1 MSVAFYPRKGLI
13 CYGSEQAAVK
23 AGLNYDM
30 PEGSSNLA
38 PIDEDAVRLDLDDLS
53 GEICLVDW
61 RYKDSEPSVSPPNR
75 RLAVEK
81 LMGEAVSVVL
91 HHQTNTMKKTAFSK
105 RLIPLENNECIKPL
119 LNDCADPVR
128 ADIED
133 IPRICSEIQADWK
146 DASLNRLTAWNLA
159 KCIRQRLKGHLNGTI
174 KDAGEVDILLTGCEV
189 SLWLAEQFAAD
200 LSKCFPKLRIQ
211 TVSSNKL
218 LGLFGQELSMPTI
231 GFPYT
236 PKTIDMHD
244 DPIVIIVSH
253 SGGTFSPLACSNL
266 LQSFSRSIFAIT
278 SEW

>member
-1 MSVAFYPRKGLI
+1 
-13 CYGSEQAAVK
+13 VK
-23 AGLNYDM
+23 AGLNYDV
-30 PEGSSNLA
+30 PEGKASNFT
-38 PIDEDAVRLDLDDLS
+38 PVDEDAMRLDLDDLS
-53 GEICLVDW
+53 GEVCLLDW
-61 RYKDSEPSVSPPNR
+61 GYKDREPAVSPPNR
-75 RLAVEK
+75 SLPAEK
-81 LMGEAVSVVL
+81 LMGGVVSIVL
-91 HHQTNTMKKTAFSK
+91 FHQTNTTNKMSFRK

-119 LNDCADPVR
+119 LEDKDDPVR

-133 IPRICSEIQADWK
+133 IPRICSEIQADWQ
-146 DASLNRLTAWNLA
+146 DTSLNRLTAWNLA
-159 KCIRQRLKGHLNGTI
+159 KCIRKRLKGHVDGTI

-200 LSKCFPKLRIQ
+200 LSKCLSKLQIK

-236 PKTIDMHD
+236 SKTLDMHD